1 MITESLGARVTQTL
15 GDHAAS
21 PEPLASP
28 EPAVSPEPAAAAAAP
43 APRVAG
49 QLGLMIF
56 DIGGPIA
63 LYYLLHGAGVS
74 NLVALL
80 AGAALPVPG
89 ALYKL
94 LVKRRLDLVA
104 LAVVATIVLS
114 VCLSLIAHSPR
125 FVLAREGLI
134 TGLWGI
140 WFVASIR
147 ARRPAAFVL
156 ARPLMEGRRAF
167 TAGSWDSLWEA
178 EPTFRRI
185 WRISSVIWGG
195 AMLAD
200 AVIRVAMS
208 YALPVSVVPAL
219 GGALW
224 PVTFLLIQVVT
235 NVYYGRAGLFRIL
248 GARWL
253 ANAASR

>member
-1 MITESLGARVTQTL
+1 MSHEAVPAPT
-15 GDHAAS
+15 S
-21 PEPLASP
+21 PTRRTPPDEP
-28 EPAVSPEPAAAAAAP
+28 PAVSPAP
-43 APRVAG
+43 AVTPPPRLAS
-49 QLGLMIF
+49 QLGLIVF
-56 DIGGPIA
+56 DIGAPIA

-104 LAVVATIVLS
+104 LVVVATIALS
-114 VCLSLIAHSPR
+114 AGLSLIAHSPR

-140 WFVASIR
+140 WFIASIR

-156 ARPLMEGRRAF
+156 ARPLMEGRRVFA
-167 TAGSWDSLWEA
+167 ARSWDSLWDG
-178 EPTFRRI
+178 EPAFRRI
-185 WRISSVIWGG
+185 WRTSSVIWGC
-195 AMLAD
+195 AMLVD
-200 AVIRVAMS
+200 AVVRVVMS
-208 YALPVSVVPAL
+208 YTLPVSVVPAL

-224 PVTFLLIQVVT
+224 PVTFVLIQVVT
-235 NVYYGRAGLFRIL
+235 NVYYRQAGLYRIL
-248 GARWL
+248 GATWL
-253 ANAASR
+253 RRADAR